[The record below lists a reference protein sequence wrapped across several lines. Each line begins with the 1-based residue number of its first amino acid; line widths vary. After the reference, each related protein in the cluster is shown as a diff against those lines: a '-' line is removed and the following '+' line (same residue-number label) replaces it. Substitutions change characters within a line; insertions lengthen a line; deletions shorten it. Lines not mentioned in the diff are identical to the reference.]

1 METAVR
7 LFVAVILRTLCP
19 VIKCMETVRVKR
31 DGKGWTVQKTSMN
44 AQSTHQ
50 SAQPILYVKTQQG
63 PIPVIVLPVILW
75 PEDFAWVSTLYSS
88 L

>member
-31 DGKGWTVQKTSMN
+31 DGKG
-44 AQSTHQ
+44 
-50 SAQPILYVKTQQG
+50 
-63 PIPVIVLPVILW
+63 
-75 PEDFAWVSTLYSS
+75 
-88 L
+88 